1 VSFEGEGWPGVFLLG
16 FRARLFIVE
25 WGFMAMWKKVA
36 IVVVA
41 WIASVLIYVEFFT
54 AR

>member
-1 VSFEGEGWPGVFLLG
+1 MFLLG
-16 FRARLFIVE
+16 FRARLFVGE

-36 IVVVA
+36 IVVAA
-41 WIASVLIYVEFFT
+41 WIASVLVYVEFFK

>member
-1 VSFEGEGWPGVFLLG
+1 MNEYPPRPEGAEDGGPPFLG
-16 FRARLFIVE
+16 SG
-25 WGFMAMWKKVA
+25 GFMAMWKKVA

-41 WIASVLIYVEFFT
+41 RITSVLVYVEFFK